1 MTAGMPARL
10 SLPAPPSAW
19 IRRLAES
26 SWTWGEW
33 RRGQKQRL
41 GALGYRVAQW
51 AALPHSPL
59 PSLTGSPYAE
69 HPLARAGRT
78 RAATACPWAA
88 GKPSTLCLSHPRL
101 LPGVPLGAQPSRWCP
116 RPCWLLSPQGVSGG
130 VRQVRGL
137 PVPALFLVH
146 RQRQGLGV
154 VWQHHLARL
163 LP

>member
-1 MTAGMPARL
+1 MPAHL
-10 SLPAPPSAW
+10 SPPAPPSAW

-33 RRGQKQRL
+33 RRGQKQRP
-41 GALGYRVAQW
+41 GALGCGVALW
-51 AALPHSPL
+51 GSHSPL

-69 HPLARAGRT
+69 RPLARAGRT
-78 RAATACPWAA
+78 RAATVCPWAA
-88 GKPSTLCLSHPRL
+88 GKRSALRLSQGFAR
-101 LPGVPLGAQPSRWCP
+101 GSLGAWPSLWCP
-116 RPCWLLSPQGVSGG
+116 RPCWVLSLQGVSGG

-154 VWQHHLARL
+154 LWQHHLARL